1 MENPT
6 IRGLEYYHNEMVVG
20 FAALIAKNMRRQKKY
35 KNIIDQDY
43 LNNLSKAAPMRDF
56 DKTGV
61 PDAFLMDKSRW
72 KKYITITFENDGS
85 IPIEFQNGR

>member
-43 LNNLSKAAPMRDF
+43 LNN
-56 DKTGV
+56 
-61 PDAFLMDKSRW
+61 
-72 KKYITITFENDGS
+72 
-85 IPIEFQNGR
+85 